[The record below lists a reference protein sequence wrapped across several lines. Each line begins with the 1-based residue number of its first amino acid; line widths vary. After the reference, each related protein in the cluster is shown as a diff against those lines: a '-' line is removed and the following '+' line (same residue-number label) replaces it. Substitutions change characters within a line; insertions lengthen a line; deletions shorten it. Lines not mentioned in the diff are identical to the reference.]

1 MHRKQVGRKKL
12 PFSKMGRSPEQFENH
27 WLIALNGWFI
37 ALTLSNQQFFLGV
50 SKLIHWASMEYTFL

>member
-12 PFSKMGRSPEQFENH
+12 PFSKMGRSPEKFENH

-37 ALTLSNQQFFLGV
+37 ALIPFIRYTLQKHVIYFEIRFQNDS
-50 SKLIHWASMEYTFL
+50 